1 MIRSSRV
8 HRSLGLMSWCQLE
21 NPLEHHWLGPL
32 VHSDV
37 ASRPFFSADNSSA
50 ASPLRG
56 NVTRMV
62 VVEGPPPL
70 APLVQFAVLLA
81 GCSEVEARA
90 RVLSETRDLLHSPF
104 TKAIEVLGRSDELK
118 ALETSGGRLR
128 VTVDRVEAN
137 VRGTWVHVT
146 IYPS

>member
-1 MIRSSRV
+1 MGRPPVTSPKNGPGQTAIYQFGPSEDEVAAGVIRSSRV

-81 GCSEVEARA
+81 G
-90 RVLSETRDLLHSPF
+90 
-104 TKAIEVLGRSDELK
+104 
-118 ALETSGGRLR
+118 
-128 VTVDRVEAN
+128 
-137 VRGTWVHVT
+137 
-146 IYPS
+146 